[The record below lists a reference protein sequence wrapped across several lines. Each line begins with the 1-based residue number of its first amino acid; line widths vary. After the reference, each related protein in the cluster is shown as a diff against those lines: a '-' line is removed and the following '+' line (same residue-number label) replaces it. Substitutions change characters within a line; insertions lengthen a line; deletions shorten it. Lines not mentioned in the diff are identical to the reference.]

1 LTNVVKRTPDSVGS
15 DDAGGEEFES
25 AEHENIGNKVKLRFP
40 AQTSSLSCA
49 EQEVLGA
56 DRPLQLPNG
65 LELSF
70 GQIIV
75 LAGDFYGVPKRPVID
90 PTEKAEKVSSG
101 RRRRFI
107 AHIPFWRILI
117 TSTSR
122 RNWTSY

>member
-1 LTNVVKRTPDSVGS
+1 MTNVVKRTPDSVGS

-40 AQTSSLSCA
+40 APTLSLSCA

-56 DRPLQLPNG
+56 DRPLRLSNG
-65 LELSF
+65 LKFSF
-70 GQIIV
+70 GQIIA
-75 LAGDFYGVPKRPVID
+75 LAGDFYGVPERPVID

-101 RRRRFI
+101 RRRSFI

-122 RNWTSY
+122 RNWTRY